1 MAARQILVLGAGVVG
16 VTTAYKL
23 TAAGHEVTVIEGE
36 HRAAMLTSFANAGL
50 LAPAQGYAWASPSAP
65 GLMLRSLW
73 RGDQAIKLQPR
84 ASWRQWRWMLRFLRE
99 CTAARHNTNSA
110 VTTSLCQFSQ
120 LHMNRITRE
129 TGVTYDGRD
138 GGLMYIYRS
147 AEGLANADRKACLL
161 YTSDAADE

>member
-23 TAAGHEVTVIEGE
+23 AAAGHQVAVIEGE

-99 CTAARHNTNSA
+99 CTAARHTA
-110 VTTSLCQFSQ
+110 TTSGQVSSGDFP
-120 LHMNRITRE
+120 R
-129 TGVTYDGRD
+129 
-138 GGLMYIYRS
+138 
-147 AEGLANADRKACLL
+147 
-161 YTSDAADE
+161 